1 MQNIDILLSFQMELR
16 RPESGNDIVARRGV
30 LQRKSNVFFEQPSRP
45 SQSQTEDD
53 FPAMPSGWT

>member
-1 MQNIDILLSFQMELR
+1 MQEYLDSYTYASATCKTFDILLSFQMELH

-45 SQSQTEDD
+45 
-53 FPAMPSGWT
+53 G